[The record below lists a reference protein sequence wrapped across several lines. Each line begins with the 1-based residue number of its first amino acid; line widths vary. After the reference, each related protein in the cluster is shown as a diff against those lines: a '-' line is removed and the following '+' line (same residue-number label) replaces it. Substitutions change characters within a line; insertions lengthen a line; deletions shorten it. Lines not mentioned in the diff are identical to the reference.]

1 MKARVDHVGVVV
13 ASLERT
19 GQFVRDVLGLEL
31 TLEPPPLPGG
41 VNTAFYGEGTRV
53 ELIQIADAQS
63 RERRLGD
70 AEARVEHIALEVE
83 DVLALIEQL
92 KAKGVRFTT
101 DEPVRVRENLVVWT
115 VPETSAGVMWQ
126 LFSRARP

>member
-13 ASLERT
+13 GSLERT

-41 VNTAFYGEGTRV
+41 VNTAFYGEGARV
-53 ELIQIADAQS
+53 ELIQIADPQV

-70 AEARVEHIALEVE
+70 AQARVEHIAPEVE
-83 DVLALIEQL
+83 DLLALIEQL
-92 KAKGVRFTT
+92 QAHG
-101 DEPVRVRENLVVWT
+101 
-115 VPETSAGVMWQ
+115 
-126 LFSRARP
+126 ARLYSDDPLQPPGYL

>member
-1 MKARVDHVGVVV
+1 
-13 ASLERT
+13 
-19 GQFVRDVLGLEL
+19 
-31 TLEPPPLPGG
+31 
-41 VNTAFYGEGTRV
+41 VNTAFYGEGARV
-53 ELIQIADAQS
+53 ELIQIADEKA

-92 KAKGVRFTT
+92 KAKGVHFTT

-115 VPETSAGVMWQ
+115 LPETSAGVMWQ
-126 LFSRARP
+126 LFSRAKS

>member
-13 ASLERT
+13 ASLDRT
-19 GQFVRDVLGLEL
+19 GEFVRDVLGLEL

-41 VNTAFYGEGTRV
+41 VSTAFYGDGARV
-53 ELIQIADAQS
+53 ELIQIADAAA
-63 RERRLGD
+63 RERRLGG

-83 DVLALIEQL
+83 DVVALIEQL
-92 KAKGVRFTT
+92 QAKGVRFTT

-126 LFSRARP
+126 LFSREQP

>member
-19 GQFVRDVLGLEL
+19 GAFVRDVLGLEL
-31 TLEPPPLPGG
+31 TLQPPPLPDG
-41 VNTAFYGEGTRV
+41 VSTAFYGKGAHV
-53 ELIQIADAQS
+53 ELVQVADATA

-92 KAKGVRFTT
+92 KAKGVRFTS
-101 DEPVRVRENLVVWT
+101 DEPVRVRENIVVWT
-115 VPETSAGVMWQ
+115 VPDTSAGVMWQ

>member
-31 TLEPPPLPGG
+31 TLQPPSLPDG
-41 VNTAFYGEGTRV
+41 VSTAFYGEGARV
-53 ELIQIADAQS
+53 ELVQVADAKA

-83 DVLALIEQL
+83 DVIALIERL
-92 KAKGVRFTT
+92 KTKGVRFTT
-101 DEPVRVRENLVVWT
+101 DEPVRVRENIVVWT

>member
-1 MKARVDHVGVVV
+1 VKARVDHVGVVV
-13 ASLERT
+13 ASLELT
-19 GQFVRDVLGLEL
+19 GQLVRDVLGHEL

-41 VNTAFYGEGTRV
+41 VNTAFYGEGARV
-53 ELIQIADAQS
+53 ELIQIADPQG

-92 KAKGVRFTT
+92 KAKGVRFST

-115 VPETSAGVMWQ
+115 LPDTSAGVMWQ
-126 LFSRARP
+126 LFSRAKS

>member
-19 GQFVRDVLGLEL
+19 GAFVRDVLGLEL
-31 TLEPPPLPGG
+31 TLQPPPLPDG
-41 VNTAFYGEGTRV
+41 VSTAFYGEGARV
-53 ELIQIADAQS
+53 ELVQVADAKA

-92 KAKGVRFTT
+92 KVRGVRFTT
-101 DEPVRVRENLVVWT
+101 DEPVQVRENLVVWT
-115 VPETSAGVMWQ
+115 LPETSAGVMWQ
-126 LFSRARP
+126 LFSRARS

>member
-19 GQFVRDVLGLEL
+19 GAFVRDVLGLEL
-31 TLEPPPLPGG
+31 TLEPPPLPDG
-41 VNTAFYGEGTRV
+41 VSTAFYGKGAHV
-53 ELIQIADAQS
+53 ELVQVADATA

-92 KAKGVRFTT
+92 KAKGVRFTS
-101 DEPVRVRENLVVWT
+101 DEPVRVRENIVVWT
-115 VPETSAGVMWQ
+115 VPDTSAGVMWQ

>member
-31 TLEPPPLPGG
+31 TPLPGG
-41 VNTAFYGEGTRV
+41 VNTAFYGEGARV
-53 ELIQIADAQS
+53 ELIQIADAKA
-63 RERRLGD
+63 REVRLGD

-101 DEPVRVRENLVVWT
+101 DEPVQVRENLVVWT
-115 VPETSAGVMWQ
+115 
-126 LFSRARP
+126 L

>member
-1 MKARVDHVGVVV
+1 MIRRPPRSTLFPYTTLFRSGV
-13 ASLERT
+13 S
-19 GQFVRDVLGLEL
+19 
-31 TLEPPPLPGG
+31 
-41 VNTAFYGEGTRV
+41 TAFYGEGAHV
-53 ELIQIADAQS
+53 ELVQVADAKARQ
-63 RERRLGD
+63 RRLGD

-101 DEPVRVRENLVVWT
+101 DEPVQVRENVVVWT

>member
-41 VNTAFYGEGTRV
+41 VNTAFYGEGARV
-53 ELIQIADAQS
+53 ELIQSADAQA

-70 AEARVEHIALEVE
+70 AEARVDHIALEGE
-83 DVLALIEQL
+83 DELALIEQP
-92 KAKGVRFTT
+92 KATGVRVTT
-101 DEPVRVRENLVVWT
+101 DAP
-115 VPETSAGVMWQ
+115 AQ
-126 LFSRARP
+126 A